1 KYLDDTVAKAKED
14 GYTVTLFNRRR
25 PIPELKAS
33 NFMQRSFGERVAM
46 NAPLQGTAADIM
58 KIAMINIH
66 KCLRDEHLESKMLI
80 QVHDEVLIET
90 KLSEKEKVIEIVS
103 GEMQNAASLSVELL
117 AEAHDGATWYD
128 AK

>member
-1 KYLDDTVAKAKED
+1 
-14 GYTVTLFNRRR
+14 
-25 PIPELKAS
+25 
-33 NFMQRSFGERVAM
+33 M

-58 KIAMINIH
+58 KIAMINIFNRM
-66 KCLRDEHLESKMLI
+66 KAENLESKMLI

-90 KLSEKEKVIEIVS
+90 KLSEKDTVMKLVSEEMEK
-103 GEMQNAASLSVELL
+103 AASLSVDLL

>member
-1 KYLDDTVAKAKED
+1 MY
-14 GYTVTLFNRRR
+14 
-25 PIPELKAS
+25 ILKDS
-33 NFMQRSFGERVAM
+33 NFNVRSFGERVAM

-58 KIAMINIH
+58 KIAMINIFNRM
-66 KCLRDEHLESKMLI
+66 KEEHLESRMLI

-90 KLSEKEKVIEIVS
+90 KLSERDKVIEIVS
-103 GEMQNAASLSVELL
+103 NEMKNAASLSVELL